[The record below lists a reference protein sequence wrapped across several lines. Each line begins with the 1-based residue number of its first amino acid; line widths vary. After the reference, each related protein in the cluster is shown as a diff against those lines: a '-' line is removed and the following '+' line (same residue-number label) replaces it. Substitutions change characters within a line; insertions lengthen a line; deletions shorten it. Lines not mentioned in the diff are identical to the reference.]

1 MSNINA
7 WTVLTT
13 SPYQLSGEDHAPNET
28 FFEMIQNLLAP
39 YYKLKSFT
47 TFLMVV
53 SLIIY
58 IILVIPY
65 PPFIRV
71 PIFTLSDLV
80 LSPQHL
86 RSF

>member
-1 MSNINA
+1 MANINA
-7 WTVLTT
+7 WNVLTT
-13 SPYQLSGEDHAPNET
+13 SPNELVGEEQVANET

-47 TFLMVV
+47 TFLMAV

-65 PPFIRV
+65 PPFISI
-71 PIFTLSDLV
+71 PTFALS
-80 LSPQHL
+80 
-86 RSF
+86 

>member
-1 MSNINA
+1 
-7 WTVLTT
+7 
-13 SPYQLSGEDHAPNET
+13 
-28 FFEMIQNLLAP
+28 MIQNLLAP

-65 PPFIRV
+65 PPFIRI
-71 PIFTLSDLV
+71 PIFALSELV
-80 LSPQHL
+80 LNPQQLTH
-86 RSF
+86 F